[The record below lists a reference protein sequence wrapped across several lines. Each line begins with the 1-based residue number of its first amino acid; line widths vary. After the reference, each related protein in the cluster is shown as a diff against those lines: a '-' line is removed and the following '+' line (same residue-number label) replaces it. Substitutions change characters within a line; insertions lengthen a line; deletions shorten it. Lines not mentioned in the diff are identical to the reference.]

1 MLGLGQSLS
10 HGGAPSE
17 PPFKLV
23 ISGAKITQKPDD
35 EAFTVKC
42 KPNAATKTQIGMT
55 SQGTY
60 TQFSGLTGDVVL
72 KRVSDDGGTVLASVT
87 ATGLNVYKAGN
98 NSNVFFTDASGDSSQ
113 TALNSGDGADTL
125 SMADSSVFDTDISTT
140 ALQYFVVDIIL
151 KGTGFEDSDSIS
163 SSSNPPTQVAESV

>member
-17 PPFKLV
+17 TPFKLV
-23 ISGAKITQKPDD
+23 ISNARITQKDND
-35 EAFTVKC
+35 LAFTVKC
-42 KPNAATKTQIGMT
+42 KPDTESKTQIGMT

-72 KRVSDDGGTVLASVT
+72 KRVSSDGGTVLASVT
-87 ATGLNVYKAGN
+87 ATGLNVFKAGN
-98 NSNVFFTDASGDSSQ
+98 NNNVFFTDASGTSSQ
-113 TALNSGDGADTL
+113 TALNSNGGADTL
-125 SMADSSVFDTDISTT
+125 SMADSSVFDTDISTA
-140 ALQYFVVDIIL
+140 ALQYFVVDIVL